1 MMTIMPLMFGFFS
14 LSFASGL
21 SVYFIASNLIGIGQY
36 ALTGKINLP
45 GRQADESE
53 KSPKVVQK
61 GDVIEA
67 APAKAKRDQVE
78 PAPKVKL
85 DEKPKRG
92 APVKAK
98 RAGRVYD
105 SRAERA
111 RAKSKAKG

>member
-1 MMTIMPLMFGFFS
+1 MFGFFS

-36 ALTGKINLP
+36 ALTGKTNLS
-45 GRQADESE
+45 GQQADESE
-53 KSPKVVQK
+53 KSPKVTQK
-61 GDVIEA
+61 GEVVEA

-78 PAPKVKL
+78 AAPKVKV
-85 DEKPKRG
+85 DAQPKRG
-92 APVKAK
+92 APVKTK
-98 RAGRVYD
+98 RSRGVYD